1 MKISKIVLLFSL
13 AIVMFGCSKDDGPDP
28 TPPYTLTTVNFPGT
42 YAMNFLE
49 LKVAETITFS
59 NGSTSTSSSTKVGSV
74 FQDVKYVFKSDNTF
88 TASGYYNSV
97 ETILNPDGTTEV
109 KPIVIV
115 ALDKTGSYTLKPTQG
130 ILTVTDQDNITTVYD
145 IKKYTPTEMWLYS
158 EDVVTNGNSTVVTT
172 QDVRFSR

>member
-1 MKISKIVLLFSL
+1 M
-13 AIVMFGCSKDDGPDP
+13 
-28 TPPYTLTTVNFPGT
+28 
-42 YAMNFLE
+42 
-49 LKVAETITFS
+49 
-59 NGSTSTSSSTKVGSV
+59 
-74 FQDVKYVFKSDNTF
+74 
-88 TASGYYNSV
+88 
-97 ETILNPDGTTEV
+97 NPDGTTEV

>member
-1 MKISKIVLLFSL
+1 MYFLYILYSIHLDRYYVGSTEEISIRLKEHFWSHKG
-13 AIVMFGCSKDDGPDP
+13 FTSKAKDW
-28 TPPYTLTTVNFPGT
+28 
-42 YAMNFLE
+42 E

-74 FQDVKYVFKSDNTF
+74 FQDVKFIFKSDSTF

-97 ETILNPDGTTEV
+97 ETIQNPDGSTEV

-115 ALDKTGSYTLKPTQG
+115 ALNKTGSYTLKPTQG
-130 ILTVTDQDNITTVYD
+130 ILTLTDQDAITTVYE
-145 IKKYTPTEMWLYS
+145 IKKYTPTEMRLYS

-172 QDVRFSR
+172 QDVQFSR